1 MDTAA
6 LDELRALR
14 ARAYGP
20 HADIDQ
26 DPAAMRRLSELENL
40 RGAVAPA
47 AAGPS
52 VAPAAKPSAP
62 RADPPMHPATQA
74 APVPGP
80 AESVAPAAESAAEPV
95 PFPPADGQ
103 ERLPGDDAPSDAA
116 PSDAAPSDAAPADAA
131 PAASAAPAAAD
142 AAPAASAAPAAA
154 DAVPA
159 AGAAEPSTA
168 QPKRRISRTVAVLWA
183 LSLVAT
189 AAIAAGLTYAATW
202 MAPVSTSSGAP
213 QIATL
218 ESTSLTDVPAGWFG
232 AGPSSRAFEF
242 YGLTLFESAQG
253 YGVAGSDCFTVLAT
267 EQIPPEVDDANGWS
281 INTPVYSGCRVGDF
295 PAAVQFSIDSNAPQE
310 LRDRYPDG
318 TSLQFVFDG
327 DRIGVFLDRE

>member
-40 RGAVAPA
+40 RGAVATA

-52 VAPAAKPSAP
+52 VAPAARPSAP
-62 RADPPMHPATQA
+62 RADPPMHPATPA
-74 APVPGP
+74 ASVPGA

-131 PAASAAPAAAD
+131 LAAS
-142 AAPAASAAPAAA
+142 AAA

-159 AGAAEPSTA
+159 AGAAAPSAA

-183 LSLVAT
+183 LSVVA
-189 AAIAAGLTYAATW
+189 AAALAAGVTYAATW

>member
-1 MDTAA
+1 
-6 LDELRALR
+6 
-14 ARAYGP
+14 
-20 HADIDQ
+20 
-26 DPAAMRRLSELENL
+26 
-40 RGAVAPA
+40 
-47 AAGPS
+47 
-52 VAPAAKPSAP
+52 
-62 RADPPMHPATQA
+62 MHPATPA
-74 APVPGP
+74 ASVPGA

-131 PAASAAPAAAD
+131 PAA
-142 AAPAASAAPAAA
+142 
-154 DAVPA
+154 
-159 AGAAEPSTA
+159 AGVAEPSAA
-168 QPKRRISRTVAVLWA
+168 QPKRRLSRTVAVLWA

-189 AAIAAGLTYAATW
+189 AAIAAGVTYAATW

>member
-103 ERLPGDDAPSDAA
+103 ERLAGDAA
-116 PSDAAPSDAAPADAA
+116 PSDAAPSDAAP
-131 PAASAAPAAAD
+131 AD